1 MLEFGNNSS
10 GEELETLKMELDELI
25 EPYSD
30 DVAYHAFLKM
40 KRIVALGE

>member
-1 MLEFGNNSS
+1 LEN
-10 GEELETLKMELDELI
+10 LKIELDELI

-40 KRIVALGE
+40 KRLAKLGD